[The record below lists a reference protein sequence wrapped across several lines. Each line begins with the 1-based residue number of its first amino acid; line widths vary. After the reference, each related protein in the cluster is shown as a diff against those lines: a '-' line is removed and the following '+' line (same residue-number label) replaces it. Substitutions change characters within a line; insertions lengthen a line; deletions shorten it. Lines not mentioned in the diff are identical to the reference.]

1 MCCPEWEWSAV
12 NKRESDVS
20 KLNKREP
27 EMKVGELTISGW
39 VRKDKSD
46 SGRYLT
52 RSVYILSDLE
62 GNKHSVKNK

>member
-1 MCCPEWEWSAV
+1 M
-12 NKRESDVS
+12 S